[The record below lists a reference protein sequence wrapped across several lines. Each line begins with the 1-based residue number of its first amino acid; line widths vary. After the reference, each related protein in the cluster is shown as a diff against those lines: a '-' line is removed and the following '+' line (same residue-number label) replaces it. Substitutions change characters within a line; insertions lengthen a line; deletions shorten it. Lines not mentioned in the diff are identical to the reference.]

1 MSEEEIDRKITVIF
15 ATDVVGYSKHMEA
28 DESGTVKNLRACEKI
43 LTGLFEKHK
52 GRLFNTGGDSFLAEF
67 PSAVS
72 AVECAV
78 EFQKAI
84 KERNSSEEASVK
96 LHFRIGINSGD
107 VIKEKDNLLGDGV
120 NIAARLEA
128 LAQSGGITVSK
139 AIYDFVTGK
148 TKYEFNDLGIQKVKQ
163 NEFHAYDII
172 LNPNQKRKIKTNRSN
187 NPRMLLALFSLIAMA
202 IVIGT
207 SFYFTK
213 ENRTKKDIKQL
224 ISESDRAMVLV
235 MPFENRSDDSA
246 DDQLSKGMTDIIISS
261 LSGYPRLLV
270 QSSNTSEF
278 IKKQGY
284 SDAEIKENY
293 LVNYVLKGSNQ
304 ISGNKIRTTVE
315 LSDIVKQKIIWSEKY
330 DFELT
335 DIFEVQD
342 SISSKILNK
351 LQVKLT
357 MDQSFEETRKYFK
370 SPENWQRYLKAN
382 SLWLTFSLEGVK
394 EAGLLFDEIF
404 KTEPNNPLVLSMYA
418 WYFTAQA
425 SVGLRDWNI
434 SGDMVSVA
442 KRAVKYGP
450 ELSDGYSLLAGLMIK
465 QPQEFPEY
473 NDEEMKLVAR
483 EYAIKAADLN
493 PRGII
498 SILAAA
504 NSLFTVGL
512 FEKSIENYEKAL
524 AVAPHPPANV
534 KLNYSMALMYLENYE
549 KANKLATDLSENEQY
564 FGGSQLGGLG
574 IKTFIA
580 MQTGQKS
587 EAKKLVEKIV
597 ELDPNINWNSLR
609 RAMKTF
615 IITDDEFLEKLQQ
628 TLIKAG
634 IPA

>member
-1 MSEEEIDRKITVIF
+1 MSEEEIERKIAVIF

-28 DESGTVKNLRACEKI
+28 DESSTIKNLRACEKI
-43 LTGLFEKHK
+43 LTALFEKHK

-67 PSAVS
+67 SSAVS

-84 KERNSSEEASVK
+84 KDRNSSDDTPVK
-96 LHFRIGINSGD
+96 LEFRIGINSGD
-107 VIKEKDNLLGDGV
+107 VVKEKENLLGDGV

-128 LAQSGGITVSK
+128 LAQTGGITLSK
-139 AIYDFVTGK
+139 VIYDYVKGK
-148 TKYEFNDLGIQKVKQ
+148 TSYEFNDLGVQKVKQ
-163 NEFHAYDII
+163 NEVHAYD
-172 LNPNQKRKIKTNRSN
+172 LMLQPNQKRRIKAKNSN
-187 NPRMLLALFSLIAMA
+187 SSKMLLAVACIIAFALAISASLYLMQ
-202 IVIGT
+202 G
-207 SFYFTK
+207 
-213 ENRTKKDIKQL
+213 NQTKKDIEQL
-224 ISESDRAMVLV
+224 IAESDRAMVLV
-235 MPFENRSDDSA
+235 MPFENRSGDSA

-261 LSGYPRLLV
+261 LSSYPRLLV

-304 ISGNKIRTTVE
+304 VSADKIRTTVE

-342 SISSKILNK
+342 TISAKILNK
-351 LQVKLT
+351 LQIKLT
-357 MDQSFEETRKYFK
+357 MDQSFEDTRKYFK

-382 SLWLTFSLEGVK
+382 SLWLTYSLEGVK
-394 EAGLLFDEIF
+394 EAGLLFDTIF
-404 KTEPNNPLVLSMYA
+404 ETEPNNPLVLSMYA

-434 SGDMVSVA
+434 SSDMVSVA
-442 KRAVKYGP
+442 KRAVEYGP

-473 NDEEMKLVAR
+473 DDEKVKIIAK
-483 EYAIKAADLN
+483 EYALKAAELN

-512 FEKSIENYEKAL
+512 FNEALVNYEKAL

-534 KLNYSMALMYLENYE
+534 KLNYSMALLYLENYD
-549 KANKLATDLSENEQY
+549 KANDLATDLSENEQY

-580 MQTGQKS
+580 MQREQKS
-587 EAKKLVEKIV
+587 EAKRFVEKMV
-597 ELDPNINWNSLR
+597 EIDPDIKWTSLR

-615 IITDDEFLEKLQQ
+615 IITDEKFLQKLKE
-628 TLIKAG
+628 TLKEAG
-634 IPA
+634 INA